1 MSRLPFLPLAAG
13 ALALSAVLSI
23 VLKFYISSAFALGT
37 FLTTLW
43 SAAWLLSTAG
53 LLRHAAVPKG
63 APKNE
68 KAILFWAVLKMTVYG
83 IAIWVLFSRPLPA
96 LSHAVGFTVMMVVL
110 AVGGAR
116 HGAPR
121 SPAQPRQDDDAQ
133 DP

>member
-1 MSRLPFLPLAAG
+1 MNTQKFLPLTLQ
-13 ALALSAVLSI
+13 ALLASAILSLI
-23 VLKFYISSAFALGT
+23 LKLYISSNFALGT

-43 SAAWLLSTAG
+43 AAIWLLATAG
-53 LLRHAAVPKG
+53 LLANAAVPKG

-68 KAILFWAVLKMTVYG
+68 KAILFWAVLKLAVYG
-83 IAIWVLFSRPLPA
+83 IAFWVLFSRPLPA

-116 HGAPR
+116 LGAPR
-121 SPAQPRQDDDAQ
+121 PPAQPRQEDDAQ